1 MINRYHTSLYCKIFT
16 VSLQTIIS
24 NLKWSEGVA
33 TTNCTSIPQ
42 LDSWCICVCF
52 RCYIYK
58 CVFFFRVGMA
68 WWIQFSFFFF
78 CEGNPTKQAFWSWWN
93 TSLTETSGFDTYLPC
108 CGVGTASTRKLRLY
122 PHPMCDLKNAES
134 TKWCSRWRVF
144 SVLHGL
150 VRWENAGLSR
160 CVFWLHCF
168 GLCQRLYCW
177 YVLLRQLIYVHIS

>member
-78 CEGNPTKQAFWSWWN
+78 ARETPPNRHSDHDGTRPWLKQVDLTPISHVVGWGQHQQENYGFIPTQCVTSKMQSQPSGAPVEGFFPYSMA
-93 TSLTETSGFDTYLPC
+93 LFD
-108 CGVGTASTRKLRLY
+108 GK
-122 PHPMCDLKNAES
+122 M
-134 TKWCSRWRVF
+134 
-144 SVLHGL
+144 L
-150 VRWENAGLSR
+150 V
-160 CVFWLHCF
+160 
-168 GLCQRLYCW
+168 
-177 YVLLRQLIYVHIS
+177 